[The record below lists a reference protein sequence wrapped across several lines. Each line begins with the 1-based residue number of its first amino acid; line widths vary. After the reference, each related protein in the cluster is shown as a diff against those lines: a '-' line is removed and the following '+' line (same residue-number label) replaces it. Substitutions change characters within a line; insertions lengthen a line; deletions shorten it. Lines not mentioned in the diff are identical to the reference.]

1 MVASRRL
8 AAGYWCVS
16 AGQRQRARSTQ
27 GAAQFAAGHA
37 AARLDTRGAA
47 RKLQITNYLTIF
59 RVEKIT
65 TLKMVKQLSLSDLQV
80 ALYATL

>member
-1 MVASRRL
+1 MRERR
-8 AAGYWCVS
+8 
-16 AGQRQRARSTQ
+16 QRQRARPAQ

-37 AARLDTRGAA
+37 AARLATTGAA
-47 RKLQITNYLTIF
+47 SKLQTTNYLAKI

-80 ALYATL
+80 ALYGDTLYRLDKQQ